1 MSSGTDFQV
10 CTGICRGQASSHFIQ
25 VLTKLQSNNHNNFK
39 ITTINQSLQSHHQ
52 SASHGKG
59 TSKEE
64 AEWVSGVIVERQGQL
79 TYLVKVKSHLYSIQ
93 IKTVQNRVVHH
104 YFAQHSSDGNSVF
117 YAGKT
122 VCESCWRLV
131 YGNTSFLP
139 WSKHLQLESFILS
152 AEDKD
157 YHSFNIAN
165 YMQLID

>member
-1 MSSGTDFQV
+1 MG
-10 CTGICRGQASSHFIQ
+10 
-25 VLTKLQSNNHNNFK
+25 
-39 ITTINQSLQSHHQ
+39 
-52 SASHGKG
+52 
-59 TSKEE
+59 
-64 AEWVSGVIVERQGQL
+64 SGVIVERQGQL

-139 WSKHLQLESFILS
+139 WSKHLQLESFS

-157 YHSFNIAN
+157 YHSLNIAN
-165 YMQLID
+165 YMQLIDWELFVDKVGDCVLIINFPAPAIMPN